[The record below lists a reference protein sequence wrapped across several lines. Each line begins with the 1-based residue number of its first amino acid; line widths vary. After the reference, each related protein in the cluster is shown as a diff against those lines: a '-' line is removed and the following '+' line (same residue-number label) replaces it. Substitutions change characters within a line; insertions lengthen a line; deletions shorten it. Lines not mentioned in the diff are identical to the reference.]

1 MERANFFVVKKVDN
15 RTTVDTETFYP
26 VLTQICVTTHTMI
39 KFTQNS
45 DLNESVS
52 KILTKNHNDGE

>member
-1 MERANFFVVKKVDN
+1 MVKKVDN